1 MCLTFSGEWYYIK
14 YIAHLP
20 LMIHPLKLFTVFLF
34 AVGLVIVPAVS
45 MNTTSFANAQSAA
58 GTQQQTSQPPTS
70 ATATSN
76 STGNATSKAPEVGQI
91 FSFNGKSKP
100 ANDPQKCA
108 ELASKVTGKAVPD
121 YNLCDVV
128 VYRQAPAITRNDNV
142 VLNNFSGIGHY
153 IEFIPAKTVNETGMF
168 MGNSGN
174 NASAAGGNNDNG
186 TNQKVAFGEFA
197 LIDSEVVP
205 VRQVMNK
212 YNWTETALHHHM
224 LNETPKILFLHWT
237 VTGDANDLI
246 NQAKEIMMQTST
258 YQNLTGNTHT
268 PSSSGP

>member
-1 MCLTFSGEWYYIK
+1 MNYTSK
-14 YIAHLP
+14 
-20 LMIHPLKLFTVFLF
+20 MFTVFLI
-34 AVGLVIVPAVS
+34 AIGLVIVPAVS
-45 MNTTSFANAQSAA
+45 MNASSVANAQSAA
-58 GTQQQTSQPPTS
+58 GTEQQGSQPP
-70 ATATSN
+70 AASN
-76 STGNATSKAPEVGQI
+76 STAAANGTKQIGQL
-91 FSFNGKSKP
+91 FTFNEKSKP

-108 ELASKVTGKAVPD
+108 ELASKVSGKAVPD

-128 VYRQAPAITRNDNV
+128 VYRQAPAIVRNDNF

-153 IEFIPAKTVNETGMF
+153 IEFIPAATLNETSQF
-168 MGNSGN
+168 MGAGN
-174 NASAAGGNNDNG
+174 NTTAAAGGNNTASQGNNNN
-186 TNQKVAFGEFA
+186 TNLKVAFGEFA

-237 VTGDANDLI
+237 VTGDANQLI
-246 NQAKEIMMQTST
+246 GQAKEMMMQTST

-268 PSSSGP
+268 PTSAGP